1 MIIETFS
8 PFLAGETK
16 TDAANSL
23 TFTGRSLA
31 ATTAPPAAYAAPTWT
46 VECAGVEKSCE
57 AWGIATPVGNFLSL
71 ATDTV
76 AFDVEVDAFDGAAPF
91 AYNAWLSIY
100 QNRLWNGTVW
110 TGGTRW
116 FYGRVSTTPRTG
128 LANRES
134 MSYTLAGVWECLERR
149 VFEQPWRTYSGG
161 VLISTSTSHLYLA
174 TGGNDT
180 QGAITMVTTAAQ
192 IRSILDWCRLNG
204 DPFLIGTIPTG
215 IYVPI
220 DEVRDL
226 VCSECIRK
234 MLRWQP
240 DACSWVDYSTTPPT
254 INFARRADLSPV
266 TFAIGTKPLSAI
278 NITRRDDLLVPCVV
292 LKYERVDE
300 TNNVPQPYTSIDKWP
315 VAATGYESGAFKAS
329 IDLKGFQANYV
340 SAPVEVSLDI
350 PGSVA
355 AGTVDTNAENWW
367 KGHFPYLS
375 TSRLDPEH
383 PPILISCSVRPA
395 GYLAY
400 PRELTRGQL
409 ADWMTHT
416 VAGVKTNVIGRQES
430 LTATFEETTLETTGA
445 GSKARKTVSLNI
457 ITTNA
462 LAPASGQTYRN
473 YSTIESSTEGDLPPT
488 GLAQAMY
495 ECLST
500 VQFSGS
506 IELTEQEVCT
516 ALAALSLANR
526 PGVGLCVN
534 LLGGHA
540 DWHFMRA
547 MVQSCSVDAF
557 YGKTV
562 FAFGPPAHLGIPDL
576 IELLRVTRTRQIYN
590 NPRMRGGS
598 LASSTRVGLGKDTAA
613 TNTDGGAMSSSYQ
626 KLAAA
631 TANYIES
638 DPIGANPAVPVVS
651 HKLALGATTT
661 GVTTASASGMRSTLT
676 CGSKIIDLNTADIT
690 GNRTVKMREWSICV
704 AGVTKKIQIPS
715 TEAY

>member
-31 ATTAPPAAYAAPTWT
+31 ATTAPPAAYADPTWT

-57 AWGIATPVGNFLSL
+57 AWGITTPAGNFLSL

-134 MSYTLAGVWECLERR
+134 MSYTLSGVWECLERR

-161 VLISTSTSHLYLA
+161 ALISTSTSHLYLG

-180 QGAITMVTTAAQ
+180 QGAILMVTTAVQ

-204 DPFLIGTIPTG
+204 DPFLVGTIPTG
-215 IYVPI
+215 IYVPV

-254 INFARRADLSPV
+254 INFTRRADLSPV
-266 TFAIGTKPLSAI
+266 TFAIGTKPLSAA

-315 VAATGYESGAFKAS
+315 AAATGYESGAFKAS

-340 SAPVEVSLDI
+340 SAPVEVSADI
-350 PGSVA
+350 PDSVA
-355 AGTVDTNAENWW
+355 AGTVDTAAENWW
-367 KGHFPYLS
+367 KGHYPYYSS
-375 TSRLDPEH
+375 TDAGRTKAVS
-383 PPILISCSVRPA
+383 LISCSVRPA
-395 GYLAY
+395 GFTPYK
-400 PRELTRGQL
+400 RELTRGQL
-409 ADWMTHT
+409 ADWMTHL
-416 VAGVKTNVIGRQES
+416 VGGVRTAVIGRQEA
-430 LTATFEETTLETTGA
+430 LTATFQETTIDDTGA
-445 GSKARKTVSLNI
+445 KSIARKTVSLNI
-457 ITTNA
+457 VTTNA
-462 LAPASGQTYRN
+462 LAPPYGYTFRN

-506 IELTEQEVCT
+506 IELTEQEICT
-516 ALAALSLANR
+516 ALAAQSLANR

-534 LLGGHA
+534 LTGGHA
-540 DWHFMRA
+540 DWLAMRA

-557 YGKTV
+557 SGKTV
-562 FAFGPPAHLGIPDL
+562 FTFGPPAHLGIPDL
-576 IELLRVTRTRQIYN
+576 MELLRVTRTRQIYN

-613 TNTDGGAMSSSYQ
+613 SNTDGGATSYSQ
-626 KLAAA
+626 LRVASQA
-631 TANYIES
+631 YES
-638 DPIGANPAVPVVS
+638 PTDLQNTEFIDLEYTPAVASSIQNTDAV
-651 HKLALGATTT
+651 LASQDKCLKPRETAVCDNGA
-661 GVTTASASGMRSTLT
+661 VKYCMLVRS
-676 CGSKIIDLNTADIT
+676 DYY
-690 GNRTVKMREWSICV
+690 
-704 AGVTKKIQIPS
+704 TK
-715 TEAY
+715 A